1 MLMLLDMV
9 WSNRENTIVP
19 EQQPDYSHPPSS
31 WRRRRA
37 EIETTRTSWT
47 PSAAVDVT
55 QATVI
60 APDGESG
67 GPLII
72 NSTAP
77 NFKDPDHNATAKYAE
92 ATESAVK
99 AKHFHAWRIRNHQ
112 LSISPRVN
120 KISDEG
126 ASPAQQGGTGP
137 GKEDAAPTPQQVRAA
152 LLRATG
158 LDIITDLKDS
168 TESDVRNLKGKELCK
183 IGSTMHLLFDSATK
197 SKKKR
202 QTEAEFRALQTW
214 YHGLKNTEA
223 GLWRVLRCAID
234 LPSLQFNDI
243 TTCFRKPKETL
254 MQLAQQPKVAMEFAK
269 ILTHEANS
277 AIPDL
282 GATLDNACRAI
293 LD

>member
-1 MLMLLDMV
+1 MYLFIRHDAAGFEKCVSRRRPMLRPRMPCACLISLLQMLMLLDMV

-99 AKHFHAWRIRNHQ
+99 AKH
-112 LSISPRVN
+112 L
-120 KISDEG
+120 
-126 ASPAQQGGTGP
+126 QQGRVV
-137 GKEDAAPTPQQVRAA
+137 KVSR
-152 LLRATG
+152 
-158 LDIITDLKDS
+158 S
-168 TESDVRNLKGKELCK
+168 
-183 IGSTMHLLFDSATK
+183 IGRL
-197 SKKKR
+197 
-202 QTEAEFRALQTW
+202 
-214 YHGLKNTEA
+214 Y
-223 GLWRVLRCAID
+223 
-234 LPSLQFNDI
+234 
-243 TTCFRKPKETL
+243 
-254 MQLAQQPKVAMEFAK
+254 
-269 ILTHEANS
+269 
-277 AIPDL
+277 
-282 GATLDNACRAI
+282 
-293 LD
+293 